1 MIIERGVLM
10 NQNEEYIEINLK
22 AIFFRVLYQWKK
34 LLVWGIV
41 IGMLLGGF
49 MAFSEYRVITST
61 EQDTTYHLELQ
72 EYQEKLALAQGKVDA
87 TQVKINALQEYM
99 DHAVLMKADYR
110 NIYISKAT
118 YYIDSNYQ
126 IMPSLNYQNPDKTY
140 SLAWY
145 YQNFLSDYTLYQ
157 EIGEE
162 IGIEAKYLMDLIDIV
177 VANGNTLF
185 MTVSHPTEQFAN
197 QIMEILQEK
206 LYEIHEHLND
216 TIDRHSLTLM
226 LDTCGNYVDES
237 LRDRQQEVYD
247 EMLGHQSDLIKLK
260 EELQTLEEE
269 PPKEANV
276 LKAFIK
282 WFILGG
288 VLGAMIPAGI
298 SVCGT
303 VFRDCVYS
311 SEDLTSRYQ
320 KPVFGYVLR
329 QEQNMDP
336 LTSLIRKWEHIAN
349 KNSKE
354 NNAYLAANLRNHL
367 GSSKNILLCSDVS
380 EAESALA
387 VDALQALLPEQILTS
402 AGSLTNDVNALEA
415 LSHCEAVI
423 AVVSASR
430 SHRKEINRAI
440 STISGCGKTLAGFIW
455 ID

>member
-1 MIIERGVLM
+1 M

-22 AIFFRVLYQWKK
+22 AIFFRILYQWKK

-61 EQDTTYHLELQ
+61 EQDTSYHLELQ

-87 TQVKINALQEYM
+87 TQVKIDALQEYM

-140 SLAWY
+140 SLAWH
-145 YQNFLSDYTLYQ
+145 YQNFLSDYSLYQ
-157 EIGEE
+157 EISEE
-162 IGIEAKYLMDLIDIV
+162 VGIEAKYLMDLISIGVTNSD
-177 VANGNTLF
+177 TLY
-185 MTVSHPTEQFAN
+185 MSVSHPTERFADL
-197 QIMEILQEK
+197 IMDVLQEK
-206 LYEIHEHLND
+206 LSQLHEQLND
-216 TIDRHSLTLM
+216 TIDQHTLTLM

-237 LRDRQQEVYD
+237 LKNRQQEVYD
-247 EMLGHQSDLIKLK
+247 EMLGLQSDLIKLK
-260 EELQTLEEE
+260 EELQTLEEELQTLEEE

-303 VFRDCVYS
+303 VFSDRVYS

-329 QEQNMDP
+329 QGQNMDP
-336 LTSLIRKWEHIAN
+336 LTCLIRKWERIAN

-430 SHRKEINRAI
+430 SHRKEINRAF